1 MKTAH
6 QALFDRLWEQY
17 AGLAPSAHR
26 IHALF
31 GARGETVENDHIAFR
46 TFNDPWIGIPV
57 LATIFL
63 EMGYEEKGSY
73 LFPEKK
79 LLARHYE
86 HPESGYPRIFIS
98 ELKVEELG
106 AATAE
111 LVRTFLNEINT
122 DNIVA
127 RRLSYAG
134 RLWNTPSYA
143 IYRRLQ
149 EESEY
154 AAWVYAYGF
163 CANHF
168 TVYTNAL
175 QYFPSLESVNDFLVQ
190 NGFAMNQLG
199 GAIKGTPAQ
208 LLEQS
213 SILADRINVQFEE
226 GMFTVP
232 GCYYEFARRYPDVNG
247 NIYQGFIAA
256 SADKIF
262 ESTDAALAA
271 QGAQ

>member
-1 MKTAH
+1 MNLTH

-17 AGLAPSAHR
+17 AALAPSAHH

-46 TFNDPWIGIPV
+46 TFNDSRIGISV
-57 LATIFL
+57 LASIFQDI
-63 EMGYEEKGSY
+63 GYQAKGEY
-73 LFPEKK
+73 QFPEKK

-86 HPESGYPRIFIS
+86 HAEPGYPRIFIS
-98 ELKVEELG
+98 ELKIEELSDESSALVKG
-106 AATAE
+106 FLQE
-111 LVRTFLNEINT
+111 LDTKT
-122 DNIVA
+122 IVA
-127 RRLSYAG
+127 RELPYAG
-134 RLWNTPSYA
+134 RLWGTPSYE

-168 TVYTNAL
+168 TVYTNSL
-175 QYFPSLESVNDFLVQ
+175 QHFPTLDSVNNFLEQ
-190 NGFAMNQLG
+190 HRFSLNQSG
-199 GAIKGTPAQ
+199 GAIKGTAAQ

-213 SILADRINVQFEE
+213 SILADRIELEFAE
-226 GMFTVP
+226 GTYTVP
-232 GCYYEFARRYPDVNG
+232 GCYYEFARRYPDANG
-247 NIYQGFIAA
+247 QIYQGFIAA

-262 ESTDAALAA
+262 ESTDAILSKKAA
-271 QGAQ
+271 Q

>member
-1 MKTAH
+1 MKAAH

-31 GARGETVENDHIAFR
+31 GARGEVVENDHIAFR
-46 TFNDPWIGIPV
+46 TFNDPRIGVPV
-57 LATIFL
+57 LATVFL
-63 EMGYEEKGSY
+63 EMGYVEKGSY

-86 HPESGYPRIFIS
+86 HADVGYPRIFIS
-98 ELKVEELG
+98 ELKIDELSNEVAG
-106 AATAE
+106 I
-111 LVRTFLNEINT
+111 VRTFLNEI
-122 DNIVA
+122 DAVNIIA
-127 RRLSYAG
+127 RQLPYAG
-134 RLWNTPSYA
+134 RLWGTPSHTV
-143 IYRRLQ
+143 YRRLQ

-175 QYFPSLESVNDFLVQ
+175 QHFPTLGSVNDFLVH
-190 NGFAMNQLG
+190 NGFSMNQSG

-213 SILADRINVQFEE
+213 SILADRINVQFTE
-226 GMFTVP
+226 GVFTIP
-232 GCYYEFARRYPDVNG
+232 GCYYEFARRYPDASG

>member
-1 MKTAH
+1 MKAAH

-31 GARGETVENDHIAFR
+31 GARGEKVDNDHIAFR
-46 TFNDPWIGIPV
+46 TFNDPRIGIPV
-57 LATIFL
+57 LATAFL
-63 EMGYEEKGSY
+63 EMGYVEKGSY

-86 HPESGYPRIFIS
+86 HPEAGYPRIFIS
-98 ELKVEELG
+98 ELKVEELSNKSAG
-106 AATAE
+106 
-111 LVRTFLNEINT
+111 LVRSFLNEINE
-122 DNIVA
+122 DAIVA
-127 RRLSYAG
+127 NKLPYAG
-134 RLWNTPSYA
+134 RLWGTPSYTV
-143 IYRRLQ
+143 YRSLQ

-168 TVYTNAL
+168 TVYTNTL
-175 QYFPSLESVNDFLVQ
+175 QHFPSLESVNGFLVQ
-190 NGFAMNQLG
+190 HGFLMNQSG
-199 GAIKGTPAQ
+199 GTIKGTPAQ

-213 SILADRINVQFEE
+213 SILADRILVQFTE
-226 GMFTVP
+226 GQYTVP
-232 GCYYEFARRYPDVNG
+232 GCYYEFARRYPDANG

-271 QGAQ
+271 R